1 LVLVAKRFLGSCA
14 RLLRGRDIDLFRVFG
29 GIGEYGDFT
38 GEDFHEA
45 PGYHYTLLVGALL
58 NAKLTYLQNRDERR
72 VVRQDAHL
80 AVHSG
85 RDYHVNVVVQENLT
99 LGRHYFQCKWH

>member
-1 LVLVAKRFLGSCA
+1 LLG
-14 RLLRGRDIDLFRVFG
+14 GRNIDLFGVFG
-29 GIGEYGDFT
+29 GIGEYGDFA

-45 PGYHYTLLVGALL
+45 ACYHDALLVGTLL
-58 NAKLTYLQNRDERR
+58 NAKLTDLQDRDERS
-72 VVRQDAHL
+72 VMRQDADL